1 MELGDSTLQ
10 DRLLRPQ
17 RVTADEART
26 LARQVAEALAFL
38 AEKGA
43 VHRDVKPEN
52 LFRVNGGWKLGDF
65 GLARGVAGS
74 RIQASGRKGTLLY
87 MAPEAVRREVG
98 PATDVWALGAILQQ
112 ALCGRLPYEATDDD
126 EAAFIAQLITEEPFV
141 APDLPPP
148 LDAVV
153 RGCLQR
159 ERTTRWTAQRVLEAL
174 EGAAAAFRSPLPA
187 APVAPVTAVHPARAS
202 ASRPGMLA
210 LGPNPQGFQE
220 YRNEKD
226 GSVLIHVPAG
236 AFTMGSND
244 WNSEKPPHRV
254 TLQPYLIGKFPVTAA
269 QFRGFVRATG
279 HKAAGGWELYAREW
293 GDDCPV
299 VDVSWHDAEAYCR
312 WAGLR
317 LPTEPEWEY
326 AARGPQ
332 SRVYPWG
339 DAWDPERAWWSE
351 NSSNRAHPVGTK
363 PSGASPFGAL
373 DMAGNVYEW
382 TASWYDRYPGN
393 RDSDND
399 FGQKYR
405 VLRGGSWYITYPQN
419 LRGANRG
426 RDYPVDW
433 DSDSGFRVSGSVSP
447 GP

>member
-1 MELGDSTLQ
+1 
-10 DRLLRPQ
+10 
-17 RVTADEART
+17 
-26 LARQVAEALAFL
+26 
-38 AEKGA
+38 
-43 VHRDVKPEN
+43 
-52 LFRVNGGWKLGDF
+52 
-65 GLARGVAGS
+65 
-74 RIQASGRKGTLLY
+74 
-87 MAPEAVRREVG
+87 
-98 PATDVWALGAILQQ
+98 
-112 ALCGRLPYEATDDD
+112 
-126 EAAFIAQLITEEPFV
+126 
-141 APDLPPP
+141 
-148 LDAVV
+148 
-153 RGCLQR
+153 
-159 ERTTRWTAQRVLEAL
+159 
-174 EGAAAAFRSPLPA
+174 
-187 APVAPVTAVHPARAS
+187 
-202 ASRPGMLA
+202 
-210 LGPNPQGFQE
+210 
-220 YRNEKD
+220 
-226 GSVLIHVPAG
+226 VLIHVPAG

-244 WNSEKPPHRV
+244 FDSEKPPHRV

-279 HKAAGGWELYAREW
+279 HKAAGDWERYAREW

-339 DAWDPERAWWSE
+339 DAWDPERAWWKA

-373 DMAGNVYEW
+373 DMAGNVWEW

-393 RDSDND
+393 RDSHND

-405 VLRGGSWYITYPQN
+405 VLRGGSWNVDNPQF
-419 LRGANRG
+419 LRGANRF
-426 RDYPVDW
+426 RLYPVDW
-433 DSDSGFRVSGSVSP
+433 VDVNGFRVSGSVSP